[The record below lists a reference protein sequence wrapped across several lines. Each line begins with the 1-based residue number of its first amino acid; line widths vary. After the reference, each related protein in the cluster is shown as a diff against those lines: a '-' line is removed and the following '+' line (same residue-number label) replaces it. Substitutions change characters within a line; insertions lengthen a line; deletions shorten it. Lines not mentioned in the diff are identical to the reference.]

1 MTDMNISSDGW
12 ITVKPNGEE
21 NEGSKVLISS
31 SGIIQ
36 AGMGGKFNGKKIS
49 SIGKKKETI
58 KLKEGHIRLSSPI
71 SASKDDWGD
80 YSTKHGTLDKR
91 QVTVKNGKIV
101 GMREAAA
108 QKLGLKTEGVA
119 QPKSEKTISSE
130 RAAQEKKAAEEL
142 RRSRSAKAAV
152 LSLTAGRRLA
162 KLTAEK
168 QENFQEFSRKI
179 LGNPDLKPYE
189 RVDML
194 SDKLDALEK
203 MGADAYLSL
212 ALDET
217 VRRIDADGHL
227 FVERCIL
234 SAAVVSPYYG
244 REIPG
249 AEALGLNPDQI
260 YQLYRDADA
269 LRTAAETMN
278 GKPILDIHQ
287 PINAE
292 DHPREITVGSV
303 SNARFEAPNL
313 VGELSV
319 WDGDAIKAIQDGS
332 KRCVSAGYAYDAVPE
347 TGEVDGQPYTLK
359 MVNIR
364 FNHLALVE
372 NPRVPTAI
380 IGDGALSP
388 KKEKSMAVRVPMSAV
403 AKVAAA
409 LKSGRLALDAS
420 EEDVKKCMDDDDP
433 EAEDEDEEEKSE
445 KDKKAS
451 DKCAK
456 DESEEERERN
466 EKAGGRKANEELEG
480 ERKEKDR
487 IEGEDE
493 DEDDKKEDKKAQ
505 DRAISLAVD
514 AAIKAERKRNRAT
527 DEAKHLVSPLV
538 GEVHGLDSADAILRY
553 ALKDRGVMGLDG
565 VNTAGLKAL
574 VQAQIGAMRPD
585 PVIAADSAPAT
596 GSVLSGVSAPRKL

>member
-1 MTDMNISSDGW
+1 
-12 ITVKPNGEE
+12 
-21 NEGSKVLISS
+21 
-31 SGIIQ
+31 
-36 AGMGGKFNGKKIS
+36 MGGRFNGKKIS
-49 SIGKKKETI
+49 SIGKKKEAV
-58 KLKEGHIRLSSPI
+58 KLKEGHVKLSTPI
-71 SASKDDWGD
+71 AASKDDWGD
-80 YSTKHGTLDKR
+80 YSTKYGTLDKR
-91 QVTVKNGKIV
+91 QVTVKNGQIV
-101 GMREAAA
+101 GMKESAA
-108 QKLGLKTEGVA
+108 QSLKLKTEGNA
-119 QPKSEKTISSE
+119 QPKSEKTIASE
-130 RAAQEKKAAEEL
+130 KAKQEKIRAEEL

-162 KLTAEK
+162 KLSPEK
-168 QENFQEFSRKI
+168 QSDFQDFSKTI
-179 LGNPDLKPYE
+179 LGNPDISPHE

-194 SDKLDALEK
+194 SERLSALEGK
-203 MGADAYLSL
+203 GADESL
-212 ALDET
+212 MFALDGT

-249 AEALGLNPDQI
+249 AEALGLNPDQT

-269 LRTAAETMN
+269 LRAAAETMN

-347 TGEVDGQPYTLK
+347 TGEIDGQPYTLK

-380 IGDGALSP
+380 IGDSALIQSR
-388 KKEKSMAVRVPMSAV
+388 KQSMARKPMYSA
-403 AKVAAA
+403 AKISAA

-420 EEDVKKCMDDDDP
+420 EEDVKKCMDDDDT
-433 EAEDEDEEEKSE
+433 EAEDEEEEGKSD

-456 DESEEERERN
+456 DESEEERERD
-466 EKAGGRKANEELEG
+466 EKAGGRKANEEIEG
-480 ERKEKDR
+480 ERKEKKR
-487 IEGEDE
+487 IDGEDE
-493 DEDDKKEDKKAQ
+493 SEEERERDDAAGGRKANAELEGERREKKRAEAQ

-514 AAIKAERKRNRAT
+514 AAIKAERSRNRAT
-527 DEAKHLVSPLV
+527 EEAKRLVAPLV

-574 VQAQIGAMRPD
+574 VSAQVGALAPA
-585 PVIAADSAPAT
+585 PVMATDSAPDKD
-596 GSVLSGVSAPRKL
+596 SVTSGFKVPRKM

>member
-1 MTDMNISSDGW
+1 M
-12 ITVKPNGEE
+12 
-21 NEGSKVLISS
+21 
-31 SGIIQ
+31 
-36 AGMGGKFNGKKIS
+36 A
-49 SIGKKKETI
+49 KEI
-58 KLKEGHIRLSSPI
+58 
-71 SASKDDWGD
+71 
-80 YSTKHGTLDKR
+80 
-91 QVTVKNGKIV
+91 
-101 GMREAAA
+101 
-108 QKLGLKTEGVA
+108 
-119 QPKSEKTISSE
+119 
-130 RAAQEKKAAEEL
+130 
-142 RRSRSAKAAV
+142 
-152 LSLTAGRRLA
+152 
-162 KLTAEK
+162 
-168 QENFQEFSRKI
+168 
-179 LGNPDLKPYE
+179 
-189 RVDML
+189 
-194 SDKLDALEK
+194 
-203 MGADAYLSL
+203 L
-212 ALDET
+212 ALDRS

-244 REIPG
+244 REIPD

-269 LRTAAETMN
+269 LRAAAETMN

-347 TGEVDGQPYTLK
+347 TGEIDGQPYTLK

-388 KKEKSMAVRVPMSAV
+388 KKEQSMAVRVPMSAV
-403 AKVAAA
+403 TKVAAA

-433 EAEDEDEEEKSE
+433 EAEDEEEEGKSD

-456 DESEEERERN
+456 DESEEERERD

-480 ERKEKDR
+480 ERKEKKR
-487 IEGEDE
+487 IDGEDE
-493 DEDDKKEDKKAQ
+493 SEEERERDDAAGGRKANAELEGERREKKRLDAR
-505 DRAISLAVD
+505 DAAIQMAVD
-514 AAIKAERKRNRAT
+514 AAIKAERSRSRAT
-527 DEAKHLVSPLV
+527 EDAKRLVAPLV
-538 GEVHGLDSADAILRY
+538 GEVHGLDSADDILRY

-574 VQAQIGAMRPD
+574 VSAQVGALAPD
-585 PVIAADSAPAT
+585 PVMATDSAPDKD
-596 GSVLSGVSAPRKL
+596 SVLSGVKAPRKM

>member
-1 MTDMNISSDGW
+1 MMTD
-12 ITVKPNGEE
+12 T
-21 NEGSKVLISS
+21 
-31 SGIIQ
+31 II
-36 AGMGGKFNGKKIS
+36 
-49 SIGKKKETI
+49 
-58 KLKEGHIRLSSPI
+58 
-71 SASKDDWGD
+71 
-80 YSTKHGTLDKR
+80 
-91 QVTVKNGKIV
+91 
-101 GMREAAA
+101 
-108 QKLGLKTEGVA
+108 
-119 QPKSEKTISSE
+119 
-130 RAAQEKKAAEEL
+130 
-142 RRSRSAKAAV
+142 
-152 LSLTAGRRLA
+152 
-162 KLTAEK
+162 
-168 QENFQEFSRKI
+168 
-179 LGNPDLKPYE
+179 
-189 RVDML
+189 
-194 SDKLDALEK
+194 
-203 MGADAYLSL
+203 
-212 ALDET
+212 ALDRS

-269 LRTAAETMN
+269 LRAAADTMN

-287 PINAE
+287 PVNAE

-347 TGEVDGQPYTLK
+347 TGEIDGQPYTLK

-388 KKEKSMAVRVPMSAV
+388 KKEQSMAVRVPMSAV

-420 EEDVKKCMDDDDP
+420 EEDVKKCMDDDDT
-433 EAEDEDEEEKSE
+433 EAEDETPEEKEARE
-445 KDKKAS
+445 KAAAEKKAA
-451 DKCAK
+451 DEAAEAEAK
-456 DESEEERERN
+456 KKAEDEAEEERKRKEA
-466 EKAGGRKANEELEG
+466 AGGRKANEELEG
-480 ERKEKDR
+480 EEKEKKR
-487 IEGEDE
+487 LE
-493 DEDDKKEDKKAQ
+493 AQ
-505 DRAISLAVD
+505 DAAIKLAVD
-514 AAIKAERKRNRAT
+514 AAIKAERNRNGEAE
-527 DEAKHLVSPLV
+527 EAKRLVAPLV

-553 ALKDRGVMGLDG
+553 ALKDCGVMGLDG

-574 VQAQIGAMRPD
+574 VSAQVGALAPA
-585 PVIAADSAPAT
+585 PVMATDSAPDKD
-596 GSVLSGVSAPRKL
+596 SVLSGVKAPRKM

>member
-1 MTDMNISSDGW
+1 MTD
-12 ITVKPNGEE
+12 T
-21 NEGSKVLISS
+21 
-31 SGIIQ
+31 II
-36 AGMGGKFNGKKIS
+36 
-49 SIGKKKETI
+49 
-58 KLKEGHIRLSSPI
+58 
-71 SASKDDWGD
+71 
-80 YSTKHGTLDKR
+80 
-91 QVTVKNGKIV
+91 
-101 GMREAAA
+101 
-108 QKLGLKTEGVA
+108 
-119 QPKSEKTISSE
+119 
-130 RAAQEKKAAEEL
+130 
-142 RRSRSAKAAV
+142 
-152 LSLTAGRRLA
+152 
-162 KLTAEK
+162 
-168 QENFQEFSRKI
+168 
-179 LGNPDLKPYE
+179 
-189 RVDML
+189 
-194 SDKLDALEK
+194 
-203 MGADAYLSL
+203 
-212 ALDET
+212 ALDRS

-269 LRTAAETMN
+269 LRAAADTMN

-287 PINAE
+287 PVNAE

-347 TGEVDGQPYTLK
+347 TGEIDGQPYTLK

-388 KKEKSMAVRVPMSAV
+388 KKEQSMAVRVPMSAV

-420 EEDVKKCMDDDDP
+420 EEDVKKCMDDDDT
-433 EAEDEDEEEKSE
+433 EAEDETPEEKEARE
-445 KDKKAS
+445 KAAAEKKAA
-451 DKCAK
+451 DEAAEAEAK
-456 DESEEERERN
+456 KKAEDEAEEERKRKEA
-466 EKAGGRKANEELEG
+466 AGGRKANEELEG
-480 ERKEKDR
+480 EEKEKKR
-487 IEGEDE
+487 LE
-493 DEDDKKEDKKAQ
+493 AQ
-505 DRAISLAVD
+505 DAAIKLAVD
-514 AAIKAERKRNRAT
+514 AAIKAERNRNGEAE
-527 DEAKHLVSPLV
+527 EAKRLVAPLV

-553 ALKDRGVMGLDG
+553 ALKDCGVMGLDG

-574 VQAQIGAMRPD
+574 VSAQVGALAPA
-585 PVIAADSAPAT
+585 PVMATDSAPDKD
-596 GSVLSGVSAPRKL
+596 SVLSGVKAPRKM

>member
-1 MTDMNISSDGW
+1 M
-12 ITVKPNGEE
+12 
-21 NEGSKVLISS
+21 
-31 SGIIQ
+31 
-36 AGMGGKFNGKKIS
+36 A
-49 SIGKKKETI
+49 KEI
-58 KLKEGHIRLSSPI
+58 
-71 SASKDDWGD
+71 
-80 YSTKHGTLDKR
+80 
-91 QVTVKNGKIV
+91 
-101 GMREAAA
+101 
-108 QKLGLKTEGVA
+108 
-119 QPKSEKTISSE
+119 
-130 RAAQEKKAAEEL
+130 
-142 RRSRSAKAAV
+142 
-152 LSLTAGRRLA
+152 
-162 KLTAEK
+162 
-168 QENFQEFSRKI
+168 
-179 LGNPDLKPYE
+179 
-189 RVDML
+189 
-194 SDKLDALEK
+194 
-203 MGADAYLSL
+203 L
-212 ALDET
+212 ALDRS

-269 LRTAAETMN
+269 LRAAAETMN

-319 WDGDAIKAIQDGS
+319 WDGDAIKAIQDVS

-388 KKEKSMAVRVPMSAV
+388 KEEQSMAVRVPMSAV

-433 EAEDEDEEEKSE
+433 EAEDETPEEKEARE
-445 KDKKAS
+445 KAEKAAAEKKAA
-451 DKCAK
+451 DEAAEAEAK
-456 DESEEERERN
+456 KKAEDEAEEERKRN
-466 EKAGGRKANEELEG
+466 EAAGGRKANAELEG
-480 ERKEKDR
+480 EEKEKKR
-487 IEGEDE
+487 LE
-493 DEDDKKEDKKAQ
+493 AQ
-505 DRAISLAVD
+505 DAAIKLAVD
-514 AAIKAERKRNRAT
+514 AAIKAERNRNGEAE
-527 DEAKHLVSPLV
+527 EAKRLVAPLV

-574 VQAQIGAMRPD
+574 VQAQVGALAPA
-585 PVIAADSAPAT
+585 PVMATDSAPDKD
-596 GSVLSGVSAPRKL
+596 SVLSGVKAPRKM

>member
-1 MTDMNISSDGW
+1 M
-12 ITVKPNGEE
+12 
-21 NEGSKVLISS
+21 
-31 SGIIQ
+31 
-36 AGMGGKFNGKKIS
+36 A
-49 SIGKKKETI
+49 KEI
-58 KLKEGHIRLSSPI
+58 
-71 SASKDDWGD
+71 
-80 YSTKHGTLDKR
+80 
-91 QVTVKNGKIV
+91 
-101 GMREAAA
+101 
-108 QKLGLKTEGVA
+108 
-119 QPKSEKTISSE
+119 
-130 RAAQEKKAAEEL
+130 
-142 RRSRSAKAAV
+142 
-152 LSLTAGRRLA
+152 
-162 KLTAEK
+162 
-168 QENFQEFSRKI
+168 
-179 LGNPDLKPYE
+179 
-189 RVDML
+189 
-194 SDKLDALEK
+194 
-203 MGADAYLSL
+203 L
-212 ALDET
+212 ALDRS

-249 AEALGLNPDQI
+249 AEVLGLNPDQI

-269 LRTAAETMN
+269 LRAAAETMN

-347 TGEVDGQPYTLK
+347 TGEIDGQPYTLK

-420 EEDVKKCMDDDDP
+420 EEDVKKCMDDDGP
-433 EAEDEDEEEKSE
+433 EEGKPAAKDETPEEKEAREKSE
-445 KDKKAS
+445 KEAAEKKAA
-451 DKCAK
+451 DEAAEAEAK
-456 DESEEERERN
+456 KKAEDEVEEERKRN
-466 EKAGGRKANEELEG
+466 EAAGGRKANEELEG
-480 ERKEKDR
+480 EEKEKKR
-487 IEGEDE
+487 LE
-493 DEDDKKEDKKAQ
+493 AQ
-505 DRAISLAVD
+505 DAAIKLAVD
-514 AAIKAERKRNRAT
+514 AAIKAERNRNGAT
-527 DEAKHLVSPLV
+527 EEAKRLVAPLV
-538 GEVHGLDSADAILRY
+538 GEVHGLDSADDILRY

-574 VQAQIGAMRPD
+574 VSAQVGAL
-585 PVIAADSAPAT
+585 APA
-596 GSVLSGVSAPRKL
+596 SVMATDSTPDKDSVTSGFKVPRKM

>member
-1 MTDMNISSDGW
+1 M
-12 ITVKPNGEE
+12 
-21 NEGSKVLISS
+21 
-31 SGIIQ
+31 
-36 AGMGGKFNGKKIS
+36 A
-49 SIGKKKETI
+49 KEI
-58 KLKEGHIRLSSPI
+58 
-71 SASKDDWGD
+71 
-80 YSTKHGTLDKR
+80 
-91 QVTVKNGKIV
+91 
-101 GMREAAA
+101 
-108 QKLGLKTEGVA
+108 
-119 QPKSEKTISSE
+119 
-130 RAAQEKKAAEEL
+130 
-142 RRSRSAKAAV
+142 
-152 LSLTAGRRLA
+152 
-162 KLTAEK
+162 
-168 QENFQEFSRKI
+168 
-179 LGNPDLKPYE
+179 
-189 RVDML
+189 
-194 SDKLDALEK
+194 
-203 MGADAYLSL
+203 L
-212 ALDET
+212 ALDRS
-217 VRRIDADGHL
+217 VRSVNEFGQL
-227 FVERCIL
+227 SVERCIL

-269 LRTAAETMN
+269 LRAAAETMN

-347 TGEVDGQPYTLK
+347 TGEIDGQPYTLK

-388 KKEKSMAVRVPMSAV
+388 KKEQSMAVRVPMSAV

-420 EEDVKKCMDDDDP
+420 EEDVKKCMDDDDTDPTLDETP
-433 EAEDEDEEEKSE
+433 EEKEAREKAEKAAAEKKAADEAAEAEAKKKAEDE
-445 KDKKAS
+445 A
-451 DKCAK
+451 
-456 DESEEERERN
+456 EEERKRN
-466 EKAGGRKANEELEG
+466 EAAGGRKANEELEG
-480 ERKEKDR
+480 EEKEKNR
-487 IEGEDE
+487 LE
-493 DEDDKKEDKKAQ
+493 AQ
-505 DRAISLAVD
+505 DAAIKLAVD
-514 AAIKAERKRNRAT
+514 AAIKAERNRNGEAE
-527 DEAKHLVSPLV
+527 EAKRLVAPLV

-574 VQAQIGAMRPD
+574 VSAQVGALAPA
-585 PVIAADSAPAT
+585 PVMAADSAPDKD
-596 GSVLSGVSAPRKL
+596 SVLSGFKAPRKM

>member
-1 MTDMNISSDGW
+1 M
-12 ITVKPNGEE
+12 
-21 NEGSKVLISS
+21 
-31 SGIIQ
+31 
-36 AGMGGKFNGKKIS
+36 A
-49 SIGKKKETI
+49 KEI
-58 KLKEGHIRLSSPI
+58 
-71 SASKDDWGD
+71 
-80 YSTKHGTLDKR
+80 
-91 QVTVKNGKIV
+91 
-101 GMREAAA
+101 
-108 QKLGLKTEGVA
+108 
-119 QPKSEKTISSE
+119 
-130 RAAQEKKAAEEL
+130 
-142 RRSRSAKAAV
+142 
-152 LSLTAGRRLA
+152 
-162 KLTAEK
+162 
-168 QENFQEFSRKI
+168 
-179 LGNPDLKPYE
+179 
-189 RVDML
+189 
-194 SDKLDALEK
+194 
-203 MGADAYLSL
+203 L
-212 ALDET
+212 ALDRS

-249 AEALGLNPDQI
+249 AEALGLKPDQI

-269 LRTAAETMN
+269 LRAAAETMN

-347 TGEVDGQPYTLK
+347 TGEIDGQSYTLK

-433 EAEDEDEEEKSE
+433 EAEDETPEEKEARE
-445 KDKKAS
+445 KAEKAAAEKKAA
-451 DKCAK
+451 DEAAEAEAK
-456 DESEEERERN
+456 KKAEDEAEEERKRN
-466 EKAGGRKANEELEG
+466 EAAGGREANKELEG
-480 ERKEKDR
+480 EEKEKKLL
-487 IEGEDE
+487 E
-493 DEDDKKEDKKAQ
+493 AQ

-514 AAIKAERKRNRAT
+514 AAIKAERSRNRAT
-527 DEAKHLVSPLV
+527 EEAKRLVAPLV
-538 GEVHGLDSADAILRY
+538 GEVHGLDSADAILLY
-553 ALKDRGVMGLDG
+553 ALKDRGAMGLDG

-574 VQAQIGAMRPD
+574 VSAQVGALAPA
-585 PVIAADSAPAT
+585 PVMATDSAPDKD
-596 GSVLSGVSAPRKL
+596 SVLSGVKAPRKM

>member
-1 MTDMNISSDGW
+1 MTD
-12 ITVKPNGEE
+12 T
-21 NEGSKVLISS
+21 
-31 SGIIQ
+31 II
-36 AGMGGKFNGKKIS
+36 
-49 SIGKKKETI
+49 
-58 KLKEGHIRLSSPI
+58 
-71 SASKDDWGD
+71 
-80 YSTKHGTLDKR
+80 
-91 QVTVKNGKIV
+91 
-101 GMREAAA
+101 
-108 QKLGLKTEGVA
+108 
-119 QPKSEKTISSE
+119 
-130 RAAQEKKAAEEL
+130 
-142 RRSRSAKAAV
+142 
-152 LSLTAGRRLA
+152 
-162 KLTAEK
+162 
-168 QENFQEFSRKI
+168 
-179 LGNPDLKPYE
+179 
-189 RVDML
+189 
-194 SDKLDALEK
+194 
-203 MGADAYLSL
+203 
-212 ALDET
+212 ALDRS
-217 VRRIDADGHL
+217 VRRVNEFGQL
-227 FVERCIL
+227 SVERCIL

-269 LRTAAETMN
+269 LRAAAETMN

-347 TGEVDGQPYTLK
+347 TGEIDGQPYTLK

-388 KKEKSMAVRVPMSAV
+388 KEEQSMAVRVPMSAV

-433 EAEDEDEEEKSE
+433 EAEDETPEEKEARE
-445 KDKKAS
+445 KAEKAAAEKKAA
-451 DKCAK
+451 DEAAEAEAK
-456 DESEEERERN
+456 KKAEDEAEEERKRN
-466 EKAGGRKANEELEG
+466 EAAGGREANKELEG
-480 ERKEKDR
+480 EEKEKKR
-487 IEGEDE
+487 LE
-493 DEDDKKEDKKAQ
+493 AQ
-505 DRAISLAVD
+505 DAAIKLAVD
-514 AAIKAERKRNRAT
+514 AAIKAERNRNGEAE
-527 DEAKHLVSPLV
+527 EAKRLVAPLV

-574 VQAQIGAMRPD
+574 VSAQVGALAPA
-585 PVIAADSAPAT
+585 PVMAADSAPDKD
-596 GSVLSGVSAPRKL
+596 SVLSGINAPRKL